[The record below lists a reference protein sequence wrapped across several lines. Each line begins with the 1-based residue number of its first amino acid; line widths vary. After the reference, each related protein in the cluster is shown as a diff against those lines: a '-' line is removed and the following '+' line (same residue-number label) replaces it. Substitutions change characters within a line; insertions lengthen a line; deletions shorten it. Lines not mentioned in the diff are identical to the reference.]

1 MYILPLAVER
11 QILFGFFCDRN
22 FLVSF
27 VPFIPPT
34 KKSTHRLTAGMD
46 DIASASTFKVDYAA
60 SGRSKCNRCRQ
71 SIDDKELR
79 IGPMVQSDKGDFKY
93 PQWHHFHCFEDG
105 WLKKNPGVLSD
116 INSVSGVDQL
126 QFADQKKIK
135 SLVVGGDSTLETK
148 AVTAEEKK
156 LAQENK
162 LMWARR
168 EKLEALSNQEL
179 ASVLEHNHQPNSGKL
194 FGGRMKMLERL
205 ADAMTFGPLPKCSVC
220 HNGDFYFS
228 HGEYKCSGSLDEFAK
243 CENRISDIKRGSFA
257 VPDDVS
263 AVHKFLET
271 FRFKGRERTTAV
283 MAGQN
288 PIVVMKND
296 DEGAGEPH
304 PGSAPAGDE
313 SSQHQARARAKRVR
327 EEADESLFS
336 LKPFQ
341 GTVVMFAGK
350 LSKTQ
355 SELEKDIIGGGGTI
369 AKTATA
375 ATVCVCTPQEAA
387 GNGSKKGHEAVAGGV
402 LCVSEA
408 WVKASLEAQRRLSSI
423 ESSSFVLANPQKNDA
438 SRDVL
443 KALGDKYEVERA
455 AQEQRALLEET
466 YKEAPAATKSQVR
479 EGIKK
484 VVIKN
489 GAAVEPES
497 GMVECGHVYEPHP
510 GELHTSVMNMTDVTT
525 GKNSFYILQLLE
537 HDNKNKW
544 TVFRKWGR
552 LGDDDIGGTKVT
564 DYPLVS
570 AAKREFEK
578 TFKDKT
584 GNEWRDRKNLKK
596 VYGKFLPL
604 EIDFSDD
611 GSKPGDGAE
620 MKTQGYTGTL
630 PQATQD
636 FVKLVF
642 DIKAMNDALKE
653 MEIDT
658 QKMPLG
664 KLSRNTINEGFKALN
679 ELQAILTEASLGS
692 AETAA
697 SKGRIVSLTNRFYN
711 FIPHVAP
718 PTGLALLESLEQ
730 VKVKSELLSAL
741 QDLEVASKMVSAP
754 SEGEHPIDAHY
765 KKLKT
770 NLTLVDRSSADFK
783 RVSDYIQNTHGHTHT
798 TYVLELVDLWEV
810 EREGEASR
818 FKPYETNPNRMM
830 LWHGSR
836 LTNWGGILSQ
846 GLRIAPPEAPSTGY
860 MFGKGVYF
868 ADMSSKS
875 ANYCFTTSEKT
886 TGVLMLCEVALGNMK
901 EYKSAHYVD
910 GLPKPYI
917 STKGVGQYMPDP
929 KGDYVDR
936 NGCVM
941 PMGKGTKSNVNDTT
955 LLYNEFIVY
964 DVQQIRTRY
973 VMRVNFKYHKKT
985 GTFH

>member
-1 MYILPLAVER
+1 
-11 QILFGFFCDRN
+11 
-22 FLVSF
+22 
-27 VPFIPPT
+27 
-34 KKSTHRLTAGMD
+34 MD
-46 DIASASTFKVDYAA
+46 DIAASSTFKVDYAA
-60 SGRSKCNRCRQ
+60 SSRSKCNRCRQ
-71 SIDDKELR
+71 GIDEKELR

-105 WLKKNPGVLSD
+105 WLKKNPGALSD
-116 INSVSGVDQL
+116 VNAVSGIDQL

-148 AVTAEEKK
+148 AVTGEEKK

-162 LMWARR
+162 LMWSRR
-168 EKLEALSNQEL
+168 EKLEALSNGEL
-179 ASVLEHNHQPNSGKL
+179 ASLLEHNHQPNSGKI
-194 FGGRMKMLERL
+194 FGGRMKMLERV
-205 ADAMTFGPLPKCSVC
+205 ADAMTFGALPKCPVC

-228 HGEYKCSGSLDEFAK
+228 HGEYKCTGSLDEFAK
-243 CENRISDIKRGSFA
+243 CENRTAEVTRGSFS
-257 VPDDVS
+257 VPNDVA

-288 PIVVMKND
+288 PVFTHDN
-296 DEGAGEPH
+296 EEESAAPPPATAGE
-304 PGSAPAGDE
+304 ALTADE
-313 SSQHQARARAKRVR
+313 TKSGVTRRKRER
-327 EEADESLFS
+327 EEPSVDN

-355 SELEKDIIGGGGTI
+355 GELEKEIIAGGGSI

-387 GNGSKKGHEAVAGGV
+387 GNGSKKGQEAVSGGV
-402 LCVSEA
+402 LCVCEA
-408 WVKASLEAQRRLSSI
+408 WIKASLDAARRLTAS
-423 ESSSFVLANPQKNDA
+423 ESAPFVLANPVKSDA
-438 SRDVL
+438 SRDTL

-466 YKEAPAATKSQVR
+466 FKEAPAGKKSQGSQG
-479 EGIKK
+479 ETIKK
-484 VVIKN
+484 IVVKN

-497 GMVECGHVYEPHP
+497 GMVECGHIFEPQA
-510 GELHTSVMNMTDVTT
+510 GDLRTSVMNMTDVTT
-525 GKNSFYILQLLE
+525 GKNSFYILQLIE

-552 LGDDDIGGTKVT
+552 LGDDSIGGTKVT
-564 DYPLVS
+564 DYPVAT
-570 AAKREFEK
+570 AAIREFDK

-584 GNEWRDRKNLKK
+584 GNEWKERKNFKK

-611 GSKPGDGAE
+611 GAKAPDGAALQ
-620 MKTQGYTGTL
+620 TQGYSGVL
-630 PQATQD
+630 PPATQD

-679 ELQAILTEASLGS
+679 ELQSILTES
-692 AETAA
+692 AGAA
-697 SKGRIVSLTNRFYN
+697 DEDAGKQAAHKGRIVSLTNRFYN

-718 PTGLALLESLEQ
+718 PSGLGLLETLDQ
-730 VKVKSELLSAL
+730 VKAKSELLSAL
-741 QDLEVASKMVSAP
+741 QDLEVASKMVSSP
-754 SEGEHPIDAHY
+754 SVEGEHPIDAHY

-770 NLTLVDRSSADFK
+770 NLTVVEKTSADFM
-783 RVSDYIQNTHGHTHT
+783 RVNDYIQNTHGHTHT
-798 TYVLELVDLWEV
+798 TYSLELVDLWEV
-810 EREGEASR
+810 EREGEADR
-818 FKPYETNPNRMM
+818 FKPFEQNSNRML

-886 TGVLMLCEVALGNMK
+886 TAVLMLCEVALGDMK
-901 EYKSAHYVD
+901 EYKKAFYVD
-910 GLPKPYI
+910 GLAKPYL

-929 KGDYVDR
+929 KSNFVEP
-936 NGCVM
+936 NGCVI
-941 PMGKGTKSNVNDTT
+941 PLGKGTSSNVKDTT

-964 DVQQIRTRY
+964 DVRQIRTRY
-973 VMRVNFKYHKKT
+973 VMRLNFKYHKKA
-985 GTFH
+985 GTFF

>member
-1 MYILPLAVER
+1 
-11 QILFGFFCDRN
+11 
-22 FLVSF
+22 
-27 VPFIPPT
+27 
-34 KKSTHRLTAGMD
+34 MD
-46 DIASASTFKVDYAA
+46 DIAASSTFKVDYAA

-71 SIDDKELR
+71 AIDEKELR

-105 WLKKNPGVLSD
+105 WLKKNPGAMTDV
-116 INSVSGVDQL
+116 NAVSGIDQL
-126 QFADQKKIK
+126 QFVDQKKLK

-148 AVTAEEKK
+148 AVTGEEKK

-162 LMWARR
+162 LMWSRR
-168 EKLEALSNQEL
+168 EKLEALSNAEL
-179 ASVLEHNHQPNSGKL
+179 ASVLEHNQQPNSGKI
-194 FGGRMKMLERL
+194 FGGRMKMLERVS
-205 ADAMTFGPLPKCSVC
+205 DAMTFGSLPKCSVC

-228 HGEYKCSGSLDEFAK
+228 HGEYKCTGSLDEFAK
-243 CENRISDIKRGSFA
+243 CENRVTDIARGSFS
-257 VPDDVS
+257 VPNDVAS
-263 AVHKFLET
+263 AHKFLET
-271 FRFKGRERTTAV
+271 FRFKARERTTAV
-283 MAGQN
+283 MAAQN
-288 PIVVMKND
+288 QVFANEEFCGEEPSGEETHSAVARRKRER
-296 DEGAGEPH
+296 DEPSVDA
-304 PGSAPAGDE
+304 
-313 SSQHQARARAKRVR
+313 
-327 EEADESLFS
+327 

-341 GTVVMFAGK
+341 GVVVMFAGK

-355 SELEKDIIGGGGTI
+355 GELEKDIIAGGGSI

-387 GNGSKKGHEAVAGGV
+387 GNGSKKGQDAVVGGV

-408 WVKASLEAQRRLSSI
+408 WIKASLDATHRLSAA
-423 ESSSFVLANPQKNDA
+423 ESSPFVLANPVKSDA

-466 YKEAPAATKSQVR
+466 FKEAPAGKKSQGEV
-479 EGIKK
+479 IKK
-484 VVIKN
+484 IVVKN

-497 GMVECGHVYEPHP
+497 GMVECGHIFEPQP
-510 GELHTSVMNMTDVTT
+510 GDLHTSVMNMTDVTT
-525 GKNSFYILQLLE
+525 GKNSFYILQLIE
-537 HDNKNKW
+537 HDNKSKW

-552 LGDDDIGGTKVT
+552 LGDDSIGGTKVT
-564 DYPLVS
+564 DYPMSS

-584 GNEWRDRKNLKK
+584 GNEWKDRKSFKK

-611 GSKPGDGAE
+611 SVKAPDGSSLP
-620 MKTQGYTGTL
+620 TQGYTGAL
-630 PQATQD
+630 PAATQD
-636 FVKLVF
+636 FVRLVF

-679 ELQAILTEASLGS
+679 ELQNILTEPAIVTDEEAGKQ
-692 AETAA
+692 AA
-697 SKGRIVSLTNRFYN
+697 LKGRIVSLTNRFYN

-718 PTGLALLESLEQ
+718 PTGLKLLETLEQ
-730 VKVKSELLSAL
+730 VRVKSELLSAL
-741 QDLEVASKMVSAP
+741 QDLEVASKMVS
-754 SEGEHPIDAHY
+754 SSSCEGEHPIDAHY
-765 KKLKT
+765 KKLKA
-770 NLTLVDRSSADFK
+770 NLTLVDRTSADFK
-783 RVSDYIQNTHGHTHT
+783 RVNDYIQNTHGHTHT
-798 TYVLELVDLWEV
+798 TYSLELVDLWEV
-810 EREGEASR
+810 EREGEAER
-818 FKPYETNPNRMM
+818 FKPFEHNSNRMM

-886 TGVLMLCEVALGNMK
+886 TAVLMLCEVALGDMK
-901 EYKSAHYVD
+901 EYKKAFYVD
-910 GLPKPYI
+910 GLPKPYL

-929 KGDYVDR
+929 KASFVEP
-936 NGCVM
+936 NGCVI
-941 PMGKGTKSNVNDTT
+941 PLGKGTASNVKDTT

-964 DVQQIRTRY
+964 DVKQIRTRY
-973 VMRVNFKYHKKT
+973 VMRLNFKYHKKA
-985 GTFH
+985 GTFF